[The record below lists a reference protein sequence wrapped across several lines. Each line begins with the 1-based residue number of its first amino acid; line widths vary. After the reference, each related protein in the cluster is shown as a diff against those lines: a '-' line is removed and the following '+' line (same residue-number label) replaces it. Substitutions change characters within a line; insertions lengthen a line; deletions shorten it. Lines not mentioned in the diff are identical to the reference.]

1 MTEAVLD
8 ISTATTD
15 QAMRIKEVNEA
26 MGDIDRGTQEN
37 AAMAEQTA
45 AAALALA
52 EQAHALRAAV
62 SAFIVEGEHTDEF
75 DAAESLA
82 DDVWDDSD
90 DADDIDPPPSRHAS
104 NQDRPIQ
111 PTLGFTLDPARA

>member
-37 AAMAEQTA
+37 AAMA
-45 AAALALA
+45 
-52 EQAHALRAAV
+52 
-62 SAFIVEGEHTDEF
+62 
-75 DAAESLA
+75 
-82 DDVWDDSD
+82 
-90 DADDIDPPPSRHAS
+90 
-104 NQDRPIQ
+104 
-111 PTLGFTLDPARA
+111 

>member
-1 MTEAVLD
+1 
-8 ISTATTD
+8 
-15 QAMRIKEVNEA
+15 MRIKEVNEA

-104 NQDRPIQ
+104 NQDRHIQ